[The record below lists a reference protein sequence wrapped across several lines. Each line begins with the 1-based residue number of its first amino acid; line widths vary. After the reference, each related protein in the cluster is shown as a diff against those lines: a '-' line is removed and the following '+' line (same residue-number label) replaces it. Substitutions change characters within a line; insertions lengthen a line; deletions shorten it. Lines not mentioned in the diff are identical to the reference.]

1 MPVYNINGQDVSHT
15 SEILFNNNMRLDYA
29 FDETGNANYTVLRIN
44 KLKTDGTY
52 QYPFVYCPNGTEPS
66 TMSTLDMNREKN
78 FFVAINGGYGNPQTN
93 TPLGVVIENGVA
105 IRSWVEGEGGQYAV
119 AKDFL
124 TIDSNGDLGYST
136 EPNAQTL
143 VSQGIISAVTAWT
156 LLVLNYESTGATS
169 QGQNAQ
175 RQIIGQ
181 FGNGDYAIIT
191 CEGRNYDHSDGW
203 TFEEAT
209 AVCLK
214 LGLKFA
220 YALDGGG
227 SVETCIGKKQINTI
241 YERTTGRI
249 VPTYI
254 VFNGT
259 TEFPST

>member
-1 MPVYNINGQDVSHT
+1 MAIYNLNGDDISNAKN
-15 SEILFNNNMRLDYA
+15 IIFNSNMHLDYA
-29 FDETGNANYTVLRIN
+29 YDDSSNTNYTVLRVS
-44 KLKTDGTY
+44 KLRTDGTY
-52 QYPFVYCPNGTEPS
+52 QYPFVYCPNGTAAS
-66 TMSTLDMNREKN
+66 TKSTLDMNREKN

-105 IRSWVEGEGGQYAV
+105 IRSWTEGEGGQYAV

-124 TIDSNGDLGYST
+124 TIDSNGDLGYSQ

-143 VSQGIISAVTAWT
+143 VSQGIISAVTGWT
-156 LLVLNYESTGATS
+156 LLLSNYEETGTAFEETH
-169 QGQNAQ
+169 AQ

-181 FGNGDYAIIT
+181 FGNGDYAIVT
-191 CEGRNYDHSDGW
+191 CEGRDFDHSKGW
-203 TFEEAT
+203 SFTEAISI
-209 AVCLK
+209 LKK

-220 YALDGGG
+220 YAIDGGG

-249 VPTYI
+249 VSTYI

-259 TEFPST
+259 DHFVA

>member
-1 MPVYNINGQDVSHT
+1 M
-15 SEILFNNNMRLDYA
+15 FRKR
-29 FDETGNANYTVLRIN
+29 TGAARFSI
-44 KLKTDGTY
+44 
-52 QYPFVYCPNGTEPS
+52 QFHFV
-66 TMSTLDMNREKN
+66 KN
-78 FFVAINGGYGNPQTN
+78 FFVAINAGYFYPPNN

-143 VSQGIISAVTAWT
+143 VSQGIISAVTGWT
-156 LLVLNYESTGATS
+156 LLVSNYESTGAVS
-169 QGQNAQ
+169 DVHAQ

-191 CEGRNYDHSDGW
+191 SEGRNFDNSAGW
-203 TFEEAT
+203 TFAEAIPI
-209 AVCLK
+209 LQG

-220 YALDGGG
+220 YALDAGG

-254 VFNGT
+254 VFNGS
-259 TEFPST
+259 TEFPAT

>member
-1 MPVYNINGQDVSHT
+1 MPVYNIYGQDISHT
-15 SEILFNNNMRLDYA
+15 PEILFNSNMRLDYA
-29 FDETGNANYTVLRIN
+29 YDETGNANYTVLRIN

-52 QYPFVYCPNGTEPS
+52 QYPFVYCPNGTSAS
-66 TMSTLDMNREKN
+66 TRSTLDMNKEKN
-78 FFVAINGGYGNPQTN
+78 FFVAINGGYGNPITN
-93 TPLGVVIENGVA
+93 VPLGVVIENGVA

-124 TIDSNGDLGYST
+124 TIDANGDLGYST

-143 VSQGIISAVTAWT
+143 VSNGIVSAVTGWT
-156 LLVLNYESTGATS
+156 LLISNYEPTQAVSDIH
-169 QGQNAQ
+169 AQ

-181 FGNGDYAIIT
+181 YGNGDYAIVT

-203 TFEEAT
+203 TFAEAIPI
-209 AVCLK
+209 LQG

-227 SVETCIGKKQINTI
+227 SVETCIGKKQMNTI
-241 YERTTGRI
+241 YEGTTGRI
-249 VPTYI
+249 VSTYI

-259 TEFPST
+259 DKFIS

>member
-1 MPVYNINGQDVSHT
+1 MKEGDKMSIYNISGHDIS
-15 SEILFNNNMRLDYA
+15 NMDNMQLDYA
-29 FDETGNANYTVLRIN
+29 FDEDGNANYTVLRIN

-52 QYPFVYCPNGTEPS
+52 QYPFVYCPNGILPS
-66 TMSTLDMNREKN
+66 TESTLDMNRRKN
-78 FFVAINGGYGNPQTN
+78 FLVAINAGYFNTN
-93 TPLGVVIENGVA
+93 TNAPIGVLVQNGVA
-105 IRSWVEGEGGQYAV
+105 IKNATESSYDLTA
-119 AKDFL
+119 L
-124 TIDSNGDLGYST
+124 TIDSNGDLGYTT
-136 EPNAQTL
+136 ETNAQTL
-143 VSQGIISAVTAWT
+143 VSNGIVSAVMGFP
-156 LLVLNYESTGATS
+156 LLISNYESTGAIS
-169 QGQNAQ
+169 EAQNQ

-203 TFEEAT
+203 SFQEAIP
-209 AVCLK
+209 VLQK

-249 VPTYI
+249 VSTYI

-259 TEFPST
+259 TEFPSS